1 MKKIVVILFIIILS
15 IAASLR
21 LFLYAYEH
29 HSMQEQSF
37 YRYTLSDKEVDM
49 IQDGDIIL
57 RHGYGLVSD
66 MIVEQLDEQYD
77 ISHCAIVCKD
87 DTGCMVVHSVS
98 SSLSNVDGVQ
108 SQNLKAF
115 IRDSHYNSVIVIR
128 YKSRINKPLS
138 AISRKAKY
146 YLAQQ
151 VPFDNA
157 FNIDD
162 SSEFY
167 CTELLWKVI
176 LNEYGDD
183 IMKGKN
189 NERKDHLRFDTFL
202 DTTKFEIIINHH
214 LRKKAQTSQ
223 VNPSDLSAGHLY
235 CLPAQSSKRNH
246 KRNS

>member
-1 MKKIVVILFIIILS
+1 MKRTIVIIFIIILS

-37 YRYTLSDKEVDM
+37 YRYTLSKEELAK

-66 MIVEQLDEQYD
+66 MIVEQLDEKYD
-77 ISHCAIVCKD
+77 ISHCSIVCKT
-87 DTGCMVVHSVS
+87 DTNYTVIHSVS
-98 SSLSNVDGVQ
+98 SSLSDVDGVQ
-108 SQNLKAF
+108 SQDLKNF
-115 IRDSHYNSVIVIR
+115 INESQYNSVIVIR
-128 YKSRINKPLS
+128 YKPKIDKPRS

-146 YLAQQ
+146 YLGQHI
-151 VPFDNA
+151 PFDNA
-157 FNIDD
+157 FDIND

-183 IMKGKN
+183 IMQGKN

-202 DTTKFEIIINHH
+202 DTTRFDIIINHH
-214 LRKKAQTSQ
+214 LRKKS
-223 VNPSDLSAGHLY
+223 
-235 CLPAQSSKRNH
+235 
-246 KRNS
+246 